1 MHTEEHAK
9 KLWCPFARAA
19 FPAGSIRSRPDLGA
33 DMAEQLATTVVGNRP
48 ADPGCHCIASECMA
62 WRWSHFT
69 AGHAK
74 HGSDYIS
81 DGCPPGKKAEGYC
94 GLAGRSE

>member
-1 MHTEEHAK
+1 MHTEEEAK
-9 KLWCPFARAA
+9 TKWCPFAREVYV
-19 FPAGSIRSRPDLGA
+19 PPESHCPG
-33 DMAEQLATTVVGNRP
+33 TVANRDYDSAP
-48 ADPGCHCIASECMA
+48 YGCRCIASECMA

-94 GLAGRSE
+94 GLAGRPE